1 CRNAP
6 EAVRRF
12 RKCRCPG
19 RILCTARAD
28 RWPNSGRSRN
38 DGVPR
43 PLSGRRDRGVG
54 FRDARRCSETQELR
68 RPVRGS
74 ALGGASDPR
83 HRDLPAQSILCG
95 HSEFLNDGWRDRA
108 DHLQRCRLSI
118 IDQGTHAGTAGDDG
132 VDRGVAVRCFR
143 LVVHRGNPEMMTPIH
158 ISPSSLREGRWYE
171 YVIRFALGGAATV
184 FTGIVSGRYGASVGG
199 LFLALPAI
207 FCASATLIEKH
218 EIRRKR
224 EAGLSGERRGQEAA
238 ALAAAGT
245 ALGAL
250 GMLAF
255 AGVFLWL
262 VERSVAAAF
271 AAASLA
277 WIVVSAAAWFVRRKL
292 RFARRVVRETNGSAM
307 PRRRS
312 F

>member
-1 CRNAP
+1 M
-6 EAVRRF
+6 
-12 RKCRCPG
+12 
-19 RILCTARAD
+19 T
-28 RWPNSGRSRN
+28 
-38 DGVPR
+38 
-43 PLSGRRDRGVG
+43 
-54 FRDARRCSETQELR
+54 
-68 RPVRGS
+68 
-74 ALGGASDPR
+74 
-83 HRDLPAQSILCG
+83 
-95 HSEFLNDGWRDRA
+95 
-108 DHLQRCRLSI
+108 
-118 IDQGTHAGTAGDDG
+118 
-132 VDRGVAVRCFR
+132 
-143 LVVHRGNPEMMTPIH
+143 TPIR

-184 FTGIVSGRYGASVGG
+184 FTGIISSRYGASVGG

-238 ALAAAGT
+238 ALDAAGA

-271 AAASLA
+271 TAASLA
-277 WIVVSAAAWFVRRKL
+277 WIVVSVAAWFVRRKL
-292 RFARRVVRETNGSAM
+292 RFARRVARETNGSAM